1 MKWPKRSKLNWKN
14 FKGRTAKATMKSL
27 GHFNGIYE
35 LESEETNQFGHANDQ
50 KTGINWVSI
59 EWTENI
65 YGKPAWIL
73 TNHPGKAFLCRKKR
87 FPSLYVDDND
97 IESL

>member
-1 MKWPKRSKLNWKN
+1 
-14 FKGRTAKATMKSL
+14 MKSL

-35 LESEETNQFGHANDQ
+35 LESEETNGRPVWTRQRPENR
-50 KTGINWVSI
+50 TVSI

-73 TNHPGKAFLCRKKR
+73 TNHPGKGFLCRKKR

-97 IESL
+97 IETL